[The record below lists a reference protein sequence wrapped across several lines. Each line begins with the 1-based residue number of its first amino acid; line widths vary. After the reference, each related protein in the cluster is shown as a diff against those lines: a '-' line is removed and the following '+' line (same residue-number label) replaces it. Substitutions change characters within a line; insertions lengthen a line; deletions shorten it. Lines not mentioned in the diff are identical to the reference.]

1 MGTRCAQGVRISM
14 AMTLAATATPIG
26 ASQALSPPQ
35 PGAGSGLVTV
45 QRVVDGDTLDVVRD
59 GRHVRVRLLNIN
71 TPETVDPNRAA
82 ECGGPDASD
91 WLRQRLPA
99 GSAITLTHDVELLDR
114 YGRELALVT
123 AADGGVVNVEIARNG
138 LGEAVRYE
146 PNQRFYPQV
155 LAAQEQARSTGSGL
169 FDPAM
174 PCTLAASVQTQISAL
189 TAGAASTAGGTQ
201 SVGAAPVSALDGAL
215 AASPRVW
222 LSLLFGAMTVNGRL
236 LGEAGRA
243 RLATTYM
250 QASAEAPT
258 LRNRLRA
265 RIARAEQPG
274 SERSAGSRED
284 STTAPRARRTAT
296 PPPGEK
302 RSTAPKKRSSTTG
315 PTKRATNPPAP
326 EPPGESSG
334 KDPNPSGYTGK
345 RCYAPG
351 GKTWRPC

>member
-155 LAAQEQARSTGSGL
+155 LRRAGAGQVDRLGAIRPRDAVHSGGERANPNQRPDGRRRLDCRRHPERRSRPRERPRRRPGGE
-169 FDPAM
+169 P
-174 PCTLAASVQTQISAL
+174 ASVAQSA
-189 TAGAASTAGGTQ
+189 
-201 SVGAAPVSALDGAL
+201 VRRHD
-215 AASPRVW
+215 
-222 LSLLFGAMTVNGRL
+222 
-236 LGEAGRA
+236 
-243 RLATTYM
+243 
-250 QASAEAPT
+250 
-258 LRNRLRA
+258 
-265 RIARAEQPG
+265 
-274 SERSAGSRED
+274 SERPA
-284 STTAPRARRTAT
+284 AR
-296 PPPGEK
+296 
-302 RSTAPKKRSSTTG
+302 
-315 PTKRATNPPAP
+315 
-326 EPPGESSG
+326 
-334 KDPNPSGYTGK
+334 
-345 RCYAPG
+345 
-351 GKTWRPC
+351 